1 MTMKIKTKMTLSVV
15 LIITVALLFSGAYTY
30 SFFSDILI
38 DQVMK
43 DESTKLNQTAE
54 QIRYIQDDIQQFT
67 QYILVDDEI
76 QSRINKIYSSN
87 DYYQN
92 LINKDWLS
100 KKLKSYLLLKDY
112 IDSVVL
118 VSKDK
123 TVISSDNRTNEYYK
137 TTLNESWYKEFIQR
151 DVYSG
156 FSTIHPLQS
165 HQKSIGA
172 ISYIVPFNSILNP
185 ESKLHYLI
193 VNIDLTHFIKMINN
207 GKTEYE
213 TISLID
219 SKNSSLY
226 TSNQR
231 LTRDVEIVLSRV
243 NQELSYQEENTTQII
258 NVNQSMNDGWKLVT
272 IKSKRTVLE
281 QIDFIFSFILATTV
295 VSIFLILVILTPI
308 LLNITKPIIKLTQA
322 MKRVSMGDL
331 NTKVTISSKDE
342 IETLGNGFNQMVDE
356 LRTYISQSIKDEQI
370 KQKLQMDLLR
380 SQINPHFIY
389 NTLNTVIY
397 MAQKQG
403 NQDIV
408 KMMESFIGL
417 LQDAIK
423 EGTKGYFV
431 TLKEEMEIVE
441 HYIVI
446 QEFRYPNRFEVLWD
460 IEPTSKEIY
469 IPRTILQPLV
479 ENALF
484 HGIVPN
490 MEVGTIRI
498 ISNIEREQLV
508 IKVKD
513 NGVGINEEIK
523 RKFNKGLPI
532 SESGAHLRPIGLTNV
547 RDRILRLYDKEAS
560 IEIENSVEGGM
571 NIIIRLPIKE
581 TGFYTI

>member
-1 MTMKIKTKMTLSVV
+1 MKIKTKMTLSVV